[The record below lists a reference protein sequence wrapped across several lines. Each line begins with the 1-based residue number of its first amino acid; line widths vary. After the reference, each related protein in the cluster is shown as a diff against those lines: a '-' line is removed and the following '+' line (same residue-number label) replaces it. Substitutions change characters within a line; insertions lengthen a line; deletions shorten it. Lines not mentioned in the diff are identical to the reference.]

1 MTARIASAQVCG
13 DAVKDALFRAARSQN
28 RWLARAVPDA
38 ALRELYGLL
47 QWGPTSMNCSP
58 LRVLFL
64 RTPEAKQRLAP
75 ALAPANVDKVM
86 TAPVVAVI
94 AYDTAF
100 HRKLPQLFPHRPQ
113 AGGMFEGD
121 AHLRMV
127 TAVRNG
133 TLQGAY
139 LMVAARMLGLDCG
152 PLSGFDEALVN
163 EAFFADGTL
172 RVNFLCCLGYGDP
185 SGLFPRHPR
194 LAFDEVCTLL

>member
-1 MTARIASAQVCG
+1 MDTAMDSAMNTAQDTV
-13 DAVKDALFRAARSQN
+13 FRAARSQN

-38 ALRELYGLL
+38 LLRELYDLL

-58 LRVLFL
+58 MRVLFL
-64 RTPEAKQRLAP
+64 RTGEAKQRLVP
-75 ALAPANVDKVM
+75 ALAPANVEKVV

-100 HRKLPQLFPHRPQ
+100 QEQLPRLFPHRPQ
-113 AGGMFEGD
+113 AGDMFRDDER
-121 AHLRMV
+121 LRLA

-152 PLSGFDEALVN
+152 PLSGFNEALVN
-163 EAFFADGTL
+163 QAFFAGGAL
-172 RVNFLCCLGYGDP
+172 RVNFLCCLGHGDP
-185 SGLFPRHPR
+185 AGLFPRHPR
-194 LAFDEVCTLL
+194 LAFEDACTLL